1 MPLVSPR
8 LGLLFIALAAV
19 SWGTTG
25 ATMRLLDPLSPLLVG
40 FVRLA
45 IAGPLLFATAFV
57 TGQWRA
63 RAPGG
68 GLKTLGVG
76 AALAAYQVCYFS
88 AVPRT
93 SVATTALL
101 AICTAP
107 LMVALLSRLFLKERL
122 TRVMLLAMAA
132 GIIGTGFLVVRPNGG
147 VARFTGDFAFGALL
161 ALAASLAYAVV
172 AVLSKRLLQEMT
184 PLAIVGLSF
193 PLGAGLISPVAFFA
207 SSTPPGTT
215 VQWALLLYLGMIPTA
230 LAYILYILGLRTTSA
245 TVSSIVT
252 LLEPLTATT
261 LGLLL
266 FGERLG
272 TLGFAG
278 AALLLGALLLTIGSP
293 LTKDRSRD

>member
-1 MPLVSPR
+1 MPSVSPR
-8 LGLLFIALAAV
+8 LGLLLIAIASV
-19 SWGTTG
+19 CWGTTG
-25 ATMRLLDPLSPLLVG
+25 ATMRLLDPLSPFLVG

-68 GLKTLGVG
+68 GLKTLGIG

-107 LMVALLSRLFLKERL
+107 LMVALLSRLLLGERL
-122 TRVMLLAMAA
+122 TRLTLLAMAA
-132 GIIGTGFLVVRPNGG
+132 GIMGTGLLVVRPDG
-147 VARFTGDFAFGALL
+147 VVVPFMGEFAFGALL
-161 ALAASLAYAVV
+161 ALGAAVAYAVV
-172 AVLSKRLLQEMT
+172 AVLSKRLLQEMN
-184 PLAIVGLSF
+184 PLAIVGLAF
-193 PLGAGLISPVAFFA
+193 PLGAALLSPVAFSA
-207 SSTPPGTT
+207 SSTLPGTPA
-215 VQWALLLYLGMIPTA
+215 QWGLLLYLGVVPTV
-230 LAYILYILGLRTTSA
+230 LAYVLYIQGLRTTSA

-261 LGLLL
+261 LGFLL
-266 FGERLG
+266 FGEHLG
-272 TLGFAG
+272 ARGFAG
-278 AALLLGALLLTIGSP
+278 AALLSGALLLTIGSP
-293 LTKDRSRD
+293 LTKDHSRD